1 MISVVTNCTAKKL
14 DKPAP
19 ARELYLGPS
28 VARVAK
34 AVDEARAWGAPV
46 ALYIISAKYGLLG
59 EYDVVEPYDET
70 LAGRPREELKRWA
83 AERGVLERL
92 KKLAEAS
99 TLVLVLSKP
108 YYVAVEEGACETDA
122 YVIAP
127 FKPNCGR
134 WIRSGNFDK
143 HIALRKLLKEL
154 STPNPSSPT
163 R

>member
-14 DKPAP
+14 GRPAP

-28 VARVAK
+28 VSRVVK
-34 AVDEARAWGAPV
+34 AVDEARSWGAPV

-70 LAGRPREELKRWA
+70 LSGRPREELKRWA
-83 AERGVLERL
+83 AERGVLEKL

-108 YYVAVEEGACETDA
+108 YYTAVEEAVCESGA

-127 FKPNCGR
+127 YRATCGK

-154 STPNPSSPT
+154 STPNPSSPI